1 MSLATTNP
9 PLPALVN
16 PALER
21 MRTGGVALGFQV
33 RLVRSGEIAL
43 IARSTGHD
51 FLFLDTQHAVF
62 SLESLAQIA
71 LVARQCGVA
80 PLVRVRSCEDP
91 DSSLLLD
98 AGVSGIVFPDIN
110 TAGEA
115 LKAVSTV
122 RFPPLGR
129 RSAAGGYVHF
139 DYGAVPLEQ
148 AIPALTR
155 STLVVCMIES
165 REGLKNIEEIAAVD
179 GIDVLHIGCNDLL
192 LDMGKPGAFG
202 DPELLSAVERII
214 SVTVAS
220 GKFAGVGG
228 DRDVTRQVQFIRHG
242 ARFVTTNS
250 DIGCLMTEASRRA
263 GELRHALASDGG

>member
-1 MSLATTNP
+1 MSIATTNSP
-9 PLPALVN
+9 TLVN
-16 PALER
+16 PVLER
-21 MRTGGVALGFQV
+21 MRAGEVALGFHV
-33 RLVRSGEIAL
+33 RLTRSGEIAL

-71 LVARQCGVA
+71 LVARECGVA

-91 DSSLLLD
+91 DTSLLLD

-110 TAGEA
+110 TAAEA
-115 LKAVSTV
+115 RKAVSSV
-122 RFPPLGR
+122 RFPPLGK

-139 DYGAVPLEQ
+139 DFRAVPLAQ
-148 AIPALTR
+148 AMPALMR

-165 REGLKNIEEIAAVD
+165 REALKNIEEIAAVD

-202 DPELLSAVERII
+202 DPEIVSAVERII
-214 SVTVAS
+214 SVTVAN
-220 GKFAGVGG
+220 GKFAGFGG
-228 DRDVTRQVQFIRHG
+228 DRDVPRQVRFIRQG
-242 ARFVTTNS
+242 ARFVTTHS
-250 DIGCLMTEASRRA
+250 DIGFMMIEASRRTA
-263 GELRHALASDGG
+263 ELRGALARDGG